1 MGKRMFQSGACL
13 VMGMLLAPAGS
24 AAVTP
29 NKPGTDR
36 RPWVFRADWTVG
48 YAGWMSFPLAQD
60 IGYDPTIFTEKQG
73 TSTVLQHE
81 FLSHGEPR
89 PWFGMVRPLEF
100 SAGAQSEITLRYRLD
115 TAGTTMRPLE
125 LVLNGVDGRHYTTAL
140 PAGPGEHTVRI
151 AGAQMHLTAET
162 PIQAIILRGR
172 LQHPSLDSVSRW
184 TLEEF
189 VLHAERAPEVALSLP
204 QLNATVDGSWVATS
218 TVARGG
224 ELTVERKSSGLPAR
238 IALYNGAGDL
248 VVQHDG
254 AAGETRWS
262 VPVGADAAPGLW
274 RAEITEGQA
283 HTAFRFLVLGDIAP
297 HPRLLLTTS
306 RLDELREQPRYADL
320 RKQIH
325 QRAEAMAA
333 KITYNAAA
341 GDNIEMMPSGQG
353 IRPAWPGQLKPYIEL
368 VEAYADA
375 VAYNALDYRLNGN
388 KKALVSARRAL
399 ATMDKWQTWVPPR
412 FQNHGLST
420 YYEVGVT
427 AQRVA
432 FGYDL
437 IADELS
443 PEEKENTANALWER
457 VVRPTVEEYFSSN
470 RDPIAASNW
479 MANSVGGALEAAIA
493 VAGDTPG
500 WNQREAPAVAK
511 LIFAYEQ
518 LLQGLFPGDGSEAE
532 PYGYEN
538 FAMQGMSWGISSLA
552 ALHIRPAGADRM
564 IAGFWWPYYVTVR
577 PGLQLDT
584 GDFNGHLTGLPGFAW
599 GTAFTGIPELQALY
613 DTGTHLDLSKGA
625 DAGQNGHL
633 LEENLGPIDLAC
645 CSKAVPAFTAPPPS
659 RVFPLRGS
667 AALRSGW
674 DADATVISLRVGPW
688 FNHQHNDEGS
698 FQVAA
703 FGAELI
709 DEAGYG
715 NYYTDP
721 RYADYFT
728 QAAGHNALLIDGNA
742 FSQTAIAGRF
752 WAGFEHPHFTS
763 QMLSQTID
771 YLSADLTSAYDGVL
785 QKYQRQFF
793 FLKPGILIVHDTVSA
808 SEAHTFSWLLHSPPN
823 SKLSSEGATASIQVK
838 EANASITATGKNSA
852 WTTAITPIQ
861 ATMFTDLDRQHIEPR
876 QELILTSPKTTETQF
891 MVGMKFAAGVAD
903 VKAPLEAW
911 SEPAGDGLRTAGASV
926 VFRSGTG
933 KLNLDTLSTDGS
945 AFARQEG
952 NWLAIGAKDVDEG
965 GQAIFRADM
974 PADVTWEP
982 VVAGMELTVHT
993 AAKNVLQIFSDTAP
1007 VSVSVDGQPIPIIYE
1022 GKMIRVPLP
1031 LPGEHHVSIH

>member
-1 MGKRMFQSGACL
+1 MFQSGVCL
-13 VMGMLLAPAGS
+13 VMGILLMPIAS
-24 AAVTP
+24 AAVP
-29 NKPGTDR
+29 QNKPGTAL
-36 RPWVFRADWTVG
+36 RPWVFRADWTGG

-73 TSTVLQHE
+73 TATVLQHE

-100 SAGAQSEITLRYRLD
+100 SANAQSEITLRYRLD

-125 LVLNGVDGRHYTTAL
+125 LILNGVDGHHYTAAL
-140 PAGPGEHTVRI
+140 PAEPGEHTVRI
-151 AGAQMHLTAET
+151 TGAQMRVIAET
-162 PIQAIILRGR
+162 PIEAIILRGR

-204 QLNATVDGSWVATS
+204 QLESTVDGSWVANA

-224 ELTVERKSSGLPAR
+224 ELTMERKSSDAR
-238 IALYNGAGDL
+238 AHIALYDGAGKL
-248 VVQHDG
+248 MVERDG
-254 AAGETRWS
+254 GAGETRWS
-262 VPVGADAAPGLW
+262 VPVAADAPPGLW
-274 RAEITEGQA
+274 RAEITQGQG
-283 HTAFRFLVLGDIAP
+283 HTAFRFLVTGDIQP

-306 RLDELREQPRYADL
+306 RLDELREQSRYADL

-325 QRAEAMAA
+325 QRADAMAT
-333 KITYNAAA
+333 KLTFNPAA
-341 GDNIEMMPSGQG
+341 GDNIEMMPSGPG
-353 IRPAWPGQLKPYIEL
+353 IKPAWPGQLQPYIQL

-388 KKALVSARRAL
+388 KKALASARRAL
-399 ATMDKWQTWVPPR
+399 ATMDKWQTWVPHR
-412 FQNHGLST
+412 FREHGLST
-420 YYEVGVT
+420 YYEVGVI

-437 IADELS
+437 MADELS
-443 PEEKENTANALWER
+443 TEEKENTANALWEK
-457 VVRPTVEEYFSSN
+457 VVHPTVEEYFSSN

-511 LIFAYEQ
+511 LEFAYEQ

-552 ALHIRPAGADRM
+552 ALHVRPAGADRM
-564 IAGFWWPYYVTVR
+564 ITGFWWPYYVTVR

-584 GDFNGHLTGLPGFAW
+584 GDFNGHLNGRPGFAW
-599 GTAFTGIPELQALY
+599 GAAFTGIPELQALY

-633 LEENLGPIDLAC
+633 LEENFGPIDLAC
-645 CSKAVPAFTAPPPS
+645 CSKAAPAFTAPPPS
-659 RVFPLRGS
+659 RVFPVRGS

-674 DADATVISLRVGPW
+674 DADAAVISLRVGPW
-688 FNHQHNDEGS
+688 FNHQHADEGS

-703 FGAELI
+703 FGVELI

-721 RYADYFT
+721 RYPDYFT
-728 QAAGHNALLIDGNA
+728 QASGHNTLLIDGNA

-752 WAGFEHPHFTS
+752 WAGFEYPHFTS
-763 QMLSQTID
+763 QMLSSSID
-771 YLSADLTSAYDGVL
+771 YLSADLTSAYDGAL
-785 QKYQRQFF
+785 KTYHRQFI

-808 SEAHTFSWLLHSPPN
+808 PEAHTFSWLLHSPPN
-823 SKLSSEGATASIQVK
+823 SKLNNQGASASIQVK
-838 EANASITATGKNSA
+838 EVNAVLTAAGRNSA
-852 WTTAITPIQ
+852 WATAIAPMQ
-861 ATMFTDLDRQHIEPR
+861 ATIFTDLDHQHVEPR

-891 MVGMKFAAGVAD
+891 LVGMKFAAGAAD
-903 VKAPLEAW
+903 AKAALESW
-911 SEPAGDGLRTAGASV
+911 SEPAGDGLRTTGASV
-926 VFRSGTG
+926 VFRSGVG
-933 KLNLDTLSTDGS
+933 KLNLGALSADGS
-945 AFARQEG
+945 VLAQQAG
-952 NWLAIGAKDVDEG
+952 NWLAIGAKEVDDSG
-965 GQAIFRADM
+965 HVVFRADIST
-974 PADVTWEP
+974 DVTWERAS
-982 VVAGMELTVHT
+982 AGVELTAHT
-993 AAKNVLQIFSDTAP
+993 SGKNVLEIFSDTTP
-1007 VSVSVDGQPIPIIYE
+1007 TSVNVDGKQIPIVYE
-1022 GKMIRVPLP
+1022 GKMIRVPL

>member
-1 MGKRMFQSGACL
+1 
-13 VMGMLLAPAGS
+13 MGMLVLTAAAATAPD
-24 AAVTP
+24 
-29 NKPGTDR
+29 KPATALK
-36 RPWVFRADWTVG
+36 PWVFRADWTSG

-73 TSTVLQHE
+73 TTTVLQHE

-100 SAGAQSEITLRYRLD
+100 SANAQSEIKLRYRLD
-115 TAGTTMRPLE
+115 TAGTAMRPLE
-125 LVLNGVDGRHYTTAL
+125 LILNGVDGHHYAAAL
-140 PAGPGEHTVRI
+140 PAEPGEHTVSI
-151 AGAQMHLTAET
+151 TGAQLHLTAAT

-172 LQHPSLDSVSRW
+172 LQHPSRDSVSRW

-204 QLNATVDGSWVATS
+204 KLNATVDGSWVASS
-218 TVARGG
+218 TVTRGG
-224 ELTVERKSSGLPAR
+224 ELTIERKSSGVPAR
-238 IALYNGAGDL
+238 IALFDGSGKLVTERNGDAR
-248 VVQHDG
+248 
-254 AAGETRWS
+254 ETKWS
-262 VPVGADAAPGLW
+262 LPVATDAAPGLW

-283 HTAFRFLVLGDIAP
+283 HTAFRFLVVGDIAP
-297 HPRLLLTTS
+297 HPRLLLTAS
-306 RLDELREQPRYADL
+306 RLDELRKQPRYAEL

-325 QRAEAMAA
+325 QRAETMAA
-333 KITYNAAA
+333 KITYNPAA
-341 GDNIEMMPSGQG
+341 GDNIELMPSGPG
-353 IRPAWPGQLKPYIEL
+353 IKPAWPGQLKPYIEL

-511 LIFAYEQ
+511 LMFAYEQ

-552 ALHIRPAGADRM
+552 ALHMRPAGADRM

-599 GTAFTGIPELQALY
+599 GAAFTGIPELQALY

-645 CSKAVPAFTAPPPS
+645 CSKAMPAFEAPPPS

-674 DADATVISLRVGPW
+674 DRDATVISLRVGPW
-688 FNHQHNDEGS
+688 FNHQHADEGS

-721 RYADYFT
+721 RYPDYFT
-728 QAAGHNALLIDGNA
+728 QASGHNTLLIDGNA

-763 QMLSQTID
+763 QMLSSSID
-771 YLSADLTSAYDGVL
+771 YLSADLTSAYDGAL
-785 QKYQRQFF
+785 KTYQRQFI
-793 FLKPGILIVHDTVSA
+793 FLKPRILIVHDTVSA
-808 SEAHTFSWLLHSPPN
+808 PEAHTFSWLLHSPPN
-823 SKLSSEGATASIQVK
+823 SKLSSNGASASIQVK
-838 EANASITATGKNSA
+838 EANALLTSAGKNST
-852 WTTAITPIQ
+852 WTTAITPLQ
-861 ATMFTDLDRQHIEPR
+861 ATIFTDLDRQHVEPR

-891 MVGMKFAAGVAD
+891 LVGMKFAAGAAD
-903 VKAPLEAW
+903 AKAALESW
-911 SEPAGDGLRTAGASV
+911 SEPAGEGLRTAGASV

-933 KLNLDTLSTDGS
+933 KLDLDTLSTDGS
-945 AFARQEG
+945 ALARQAG
-952 NWLAIGAKDVDEG
+952 SWLAIGAKYVDDG
-965 GQAIFRADM
+965 GHVVLRTDTPIDA
-974 PADVTWEP
+974 TWEHTA
-982 VVAGMELTVHT
+982 AGIELTAHT
-993 AAKNVLQIFSDTAP
+993 FAKNVLEIFSDAAP
-1007 VSVSVDGQPIPIIYE
+1007 VSVSVDGQPIPILYE
-1022 GKMIRVPLP
+1022 GKMIRVTLP